1 MYILFI
7 NNNWRSEQ
15 RFLRPIFKSK
25 PHTPLAFVHA
35 QMTKLNL
42 DHTLQV
48 KCFCILKQVFSF
60 SGNGHNKNLKLL
72 KVKVCLFYKRIWMIT
87 PFSFFDDIFKNLWS
101 VSYTPVMLHSQWHWL
116 SSLNKGYPWYTF
128 QAHTISWSWDTSRG
142 YSHPLLPILS
152 PVFWL

>member
-87 PFSFFDDIFKNLWS
+87 PFSFFDDIFKNLS
-101 VSYTPVMLHSQWHWL
+101 LVCKLHTSHVTQSMTLIVIIEQGISLVHISSSYHFLKL
-116 SSLNKGYPWYTF
+116 RY
-128 QAHTISWSWDTSRG
+128 
-142 YSHPLLPILS
+142 
-152 PVFWL
+152 

>member
-60 SGNGHNKNLKLL
+60 LGNGHNKNLKLL

-87 PFSFFDDIFKNLWS
+87 PFSFFDDIFKNLS
-101 VSYTPVMLHSQWHWL
+101 LVCKLHTSHVTQSMTLIVIIEQGISLVHISSSYHFLKL
-116 SSLNKGYPWYTF
+116 RY
-128 QAHTISWSWDTSRG
+128 
-142 YSHPLLPILS
+142 
-152 PVFWL
+152 